1 MGTPACMAP
10 ELVTDGEVG
19 PWTDLYS
26 LGVMAYELLAGR
38 PPFHETEHGLALM
51 LLHAKEPVPPLA
63 TVRPDLDADLA
74 GWVDELLSKEP
85 RERPRSAG
93 AAAESLDEILIS
105 ALGPR
110 WRRGSRLQTIAGVAG
125 DRQRGDAADRDTADA
140 RRRRVSARVAPRVA
154 AIAIARSRR
163 RARCGRRGSCSF
175 LAPTRPRRKPRPR
188 GSWPT

>member
-1 MGTPACMAP
+1 MAP

-38 PPFHETEHGLALM
+38 APFHETEHGLALM

-74 GWVDELLSKEP
+74 GWVDTLLSKEP

-93 AAAESLDEILIS
+93 AAAERLDEILIS
-105 ALGPR
+105 ALGAPLAEELTPADD
-110 WRRGSRLQTIAGVAG
+110 RRRSRRR
-125 DRQRGDAADRDTADA
+125 RQRADAAHEDTADA
-140 RRRRVSARVAPRVA
+140 R
-154 AIAIARSRR
+154 
-163 RARCGRRGSCSF
+163 GR
-175 LAPTRPRRKPRPR
+175 
-188 GSWPT
+188 